1 MEKRNKMRKKIILTF
16 LFLIGL
22 GIHAQSYKP
31 LKPVKGKVVFREIS
45 KITDR
50 KMFEKSLHLTGEKL
64 KQNLTKS
71 FQKDEEYSGREKEIE
86 EWSNASAEAMKL
98 IYIEDSTQVHSY
110 NFEDNL
116 QSFSS
121 HVILTI
127 AENKKEAKKI
137 NGYLCYKV
145 VYEYKEDEKSNDED
159 FMDFADNVIYK
170 REMWVTDQIQCLYH
184 PVVFEKSILEK
195 YYPLEIKETDNT
207 IHGFET
213 KYILQSI
220 NLQ

>member
-1 MEKRNKMRKKIILTF
+1 MINSYNKKIILTF

-22 GIHAQSYKP
+22 GIHAQSYKSI
-31 LKPVKGKVVFREIS
+31 KPVKREIVFREIS
-45 KITDR
+45 KIIDR

-64 KQNLTKS
+64 KQNLKKS
-71 FQKDEEYSGREKEIE
+71 FQKDEEYAGREKEIE
-86 EWSNASAEAMKL
+86 EWCNASAEAMKL
-98 IYIEDSTQVHSY
+98 IYIEDSTQIHSY

-127 AENKKEAKKI
+127 VENKKETKKI
-137 NGYLCYKV
+137 KGYQCYKV

-159 FMDFADNVIYK
+159 FMDFAGNVTYK
-170 REMWVTDQIQCLYH
+170 REMWVTDEIQCLYH

-207 IHGFET
+207 IHGFVT

>member
-1 MEKRNKMRKKIILTF
+1 M
-16 LFLIGL
+16 
-22 GIHAQSYKP
+22 
-31 LKPVKGKVVFREIS
+31 FREIS

-50 KMFEKSLHLTGEKL
+50 KIFEESIYLYGEKF
-64 KQNLTKS
+64 KQDIEKS
-71 FQKDEEYSGREKEIE
+71 FQKDEEYAGREKEIE
-86 EWSNASAEAMKL
+86 GWGSASAEAMKL
-98 IYIEDSTQVHSY
+98 IYVEDSTQIHSY
-110 NFEDNL
+110 SFEDNL

-121 HVILTI
+121 HVILNI
-127 AENKKEAKKI
+127 AENKEETKKI
-137 NGYLCYKV
+137 NGYQCYKV

-159 FMDFADNVIYK
+159 FMDFAGNVIYK
-170 REMWVTDQIQCLYH
+170 REMWVTDEIQCLYH